1 MSIQVVSRRSPRWRA
16 AFAAI
21 IGVVLVFSAALV
33 APVAASAAVPAAKA
47 PFLQRTAD
55 VATADALPTVQIDSG
70 YVWAQTTVGN
80 TVYAAGSFSNARA
93 ALAAPGTS
101 LTPRSNILAYDI
113 ATGNLLPFA
122 PTVNGV
128 IKSIARSNDGSRIY
142 IGGSFTQVNGTARF
156 NFAALDA
163 QTGQL
168 IAGFAPSVGG
178 VGVFGITL
186 LGDSVYVAGNF
197 TQANGTARKNFAAF
211 ATSNGAL
218 RSWAPT
224 SDLQVDALVT
234 DPDGS
239 QVIAGGRFSMVN
251 GLATQR
257 GLSAIDPVSGIV
269 NTGWQA
275 NSTVM
280 NGATSGKAG
289 IFALSTDATGV
300 YGTGWVF
307 ADVATGN
314 LEGVFA
320 ADAGSGAIRWVAD
333 CHGDHY
339 GVYSTGKVVYATSH
353 THQCETVS
361 LWPEQSVRQYRY
373 MEAFT
378 TTAEG
383 TLSRSASVGSI
394 YKDWSGTPSPSAY
407 AWYPDFTVGTASGL
421 GQAGLSITG
430 AGDYIS
436 VAGEFTSV
444 NGQRYQGIVRF
455 STTPS
460 GGAKQGPRL
469 TGASWSAPTATTAS
483 PGRVRVS
490 IPVNWDRDD
499 RDLTYQLLRTGTAGV
514 IDQKVVS
521 SGWWSTAQASLTD
534 KTVTPGATYTYTVRA
549 VDGNG
554 NATTSQPVTA
564 TATSGVTSDYA
575 NAVLDDGAQLYYP
588 LGSTTTNW
596 AGGASPSYGSGVSVA
611 SPGAVE
617 GATGTTASKLDG
629 TTSGL
634 ISSGAAVSGPT
645 DFSAETW
652 FKTTTDNGGKIFG
665 FGDQQTSFSGSY
677 DRHLYMQNNGR
688 LTFGVYPG
696 AVRTVSSTTS
706 YNDGRWH
713 HAVASLSSAGMELY
727 VDGVL
732 VAQDASVTDAQGYNG
747 YWRVGGDSLGGWPDG
762 PARWEFDGTVD
773 EFAVYPS
780 ALSAA
785 QVATHYALGA
795 GIHAPTAAFDATPT
809 NLTVAFDATASTVDA
824 GQTLT
829 GYSWDFGDGHTGTG
843 ATPTHV
849 YSASGTYDVVLNVT
863 DSRGLTGTVSHPV
876 TVTGPNALPTADFT
890 STASGLTASVNG
902 TTSVDSDGTIA
913 AYSWNWGDGSAA
925 GTGATATHAYAAP
938 GTYAVTLTV
947 TDDRGGQ
954 ATKTANVIVTHAAPV
969 ASFTA
974 TANALTVSVDGAA
987 STASDAATLAYSWN
1001 WGDGSPAGS
1010 GGTAS
1015 HVYAT
1020 AGDFTITL
1028 TLTDSVGAT
1037 ATATRAVTVADQAF
1051 AIRDDFER
1059 TTASGWGSAELG
1071 GAYTVMNGAASAASV
1086 SGGAAKLTLAAGQ
1099 TRNVAL
1105 QSTSLADTLTTLMYS
1120 SDQGPATG
1128 GSYVGVSSRKSA
1140 SSEYLTRVWM
1150 RNDGKLWLVIQRD
1163 STVLVSKAL
1172 TTTWAAGDVFRLS
1185 VKVSGASPTTIQA
1198 KTWKDGTAEP
1208 ADWQLSTT
1216 DATAS
1221 LQGSGWTSVH
1231 ANRAGSATSTAVF
1244 SFDSLRVTDLKAPV
1258 GPVPNVAPTAAFTS
1272 TVTNLG
1278 VAVDGSTSSDSDGT
1292 VVGHSWNWGDGTP
1305 AGTGAAATHTYAA
1318 AGTYTVTLTV
1328 TDDDGATGTAT
1339 RQVVA
1344 TSPPVEPQPGAVVAS
1359 DDFARTATG
1368 GWSTAGVGGAW
1379 TLAGGAASA
1388 ASVADGTGVL
1398 TLAAGSTRNMLLN
1411 SVSAKNVTMS
1421 MDFSADAAPSTGQ
1434 AYVGLI
1440 ARSSATDNYLVRAW
1454 LNANGTVSIVTQQ
1467 GSAVLSTYV
1476 VPGVTRG
1483 AGDAFTLKVDVA
1495 GGASTTISAKL
1506 WKQGT
1511 AEPAAWQ
1518 TSFVDTTGIDA
1529 AGAVGAHANRTSSAT
1544 GPVVVKV
1551 DNFRVTDN
1559 G

>member
-1 MSIQVVSRRSPRWRA
+1 MSTLVARRRTARWRA
-16 AFAAI
+16 VFAAFVGI
-21 IGVVLVFSAALV
+21 VLAFSAALI
-33 APVAASAAVPAAKA
+33 APVTASAAVPTAKA

-93 ALAAPGTS
+93 ALAAPGTN

-113 ATGNLLPFA
+113 TTGNLLPFA
-122 PTVNGV
+122 PSVNGV
-128 IKSIARSNDGSRIY
+128 IKSIAHSTDGSRIY

-168 IAGFAPSVGG
+168 ISGFSPSVGG

-239 QVIAGGRFSMVN
+239 QIIAGGRFSMVN
-251 GLATQR
+251 GLASQR
-257 GLSAIDPVSGIV
+257 GLSAIDPVSGVV

-275 NSTVM
+275 NSTVI
-280 NGATSGKAG
+280 NGAASGKAG

-307 ADVATGN
+307 SDVDTGN

-353 THQCETVS
+353 MHQCETVN
-361 LWPEQSVRQYRY
+361 LWPEQPVRQYRY

-383 TLSRSASVGSI
+383 TLSRSVSVGSI
-394 YKDWSGTPSPSAY
+394 YKDWSGTPSPSGY

-430 AGDYIS
+430 VGDYIS

-469 TGASWSAPTATTAS
+469 TGASWGAPTAATAS
-483 PGRVRVS
+483 PGRIRVS

-514 IDQKVVS
+514 LDQKVVS
-521 SGWWSTAQASLTD
+521 SGWWNKTQLSLSD
-534 KTVTPGATYTYTVRA
+534 KTVAPGSTYTYTVRA
-549 VDGNG
+549 VDANG
-554 NATTSQPVTA
+554 NAATSQPVTA
-564 TATSGVTSDYA
+564 TATSGSASDYA

-588 LGSTTTNW
+588 LGTTTTDW
-596 AGGASPSYGSGVSVA
+596 AGGADPLFSSGVSVT

-617 GATGTTASKLDG
+617 GTTGTSASKLDG

-634 ISSGAAVSGPT
+634 VSSGSSVSGPNV
-645 DFSAETW
+645 FSTEVW
-652 FKTTTDNGGKIFG
+652 FKTTTTDGGKIVG
-665 FGDQQTSFSGSY
+665 FGNQQTGFSGNY

-696 AVRTVSSTTS
+696 GVRTVSSSAS
-706 YNDGRWH
+706 YNDGQWH
-713 HAVASLSSAGMELY
+713 HAVTSLGDDGMKLY
-727 VDGVL
+727 VDGAL
-732 VAQDASVTDAQGYNG
+732 VAQDASVTDAQGYDG
-747 YWRVGGDSLGGWPDG
+747 YWRVGGDNMGGWPDAPG
-762 PARWEFDGTVD
+762 RWEFNGSVD
-773 EFAVYPS
+773 EFAVYPT

-785 QVATHYALGA
+785 QVAAHYAVGA
-795 GIHAPTAAFDATPT
+795 GIHAPTAAFTSAPT
-809 NLTVAFDATASTVDA
+809 NLSVAFDATTSTVDA
-824 GQTLT
+824 GQTVT
-829 GYSWDFGDGHTGTG
+829 GYAWDFGDGHNGTG

-849 YSASGTYDVVLNVT
+849 YGASGIYDVVLSVT
-863 DSRGLTGTVSHPV
+863 DSRGLTGTVTHQV
-876 TVTGPNALPTADFT
+876 AVTGPNVLPTADFT

-902 TTSVDSDGTIA
+902 ATSADPDGTIA
-913 AYSWNWGDGSAA
+913 SYSWNWGDGSA
-925 GTGATATHAYAAP
+925 TGSGVTASHAYAAP

-974 TANALTVSVDGAA
+974 AANALTVSVDGSA

-1001 WGDGSPAGS
+1001 WGDGSPAGT
-1010 GGTAS
+1010 GATAS
-1015 HVYAT
+1015 HVYAA

-1037 ATATRAVTVADQAF
+1037 ATTTRTVTVADQAF

-1059 TTASGWGSAELG
+1059 TASSGWGSAELG

-1086 SGGAAKLTLAAGQ
+1086 SGGAGKLTLAAGQ

-1105 QSTSLADTLTTLMYS
+1105 QGTSLADTLTTLTYS
-1120 SDQGPATG
+1120 ADQGPATG
-1128 GSYVGVSSRKSA
+1128 SSYVGVSARKSA
-1140 SSEYLTRVWM
+1140 TSEYLTRVWM

-1185 VKVSGASPTTIQA
+1185 VKVSGASPTTIQV

-1216 DATAS
+1216 DTTAG

-1231 ANRAGSATSTAVF
+1231 ANRAGSATSTAAF
-1244 SFDSLRVTDLKAPV
+1244 SFDALRVTDLKAPV
-1258 GPVPNVAPTAAFTS
+1258 GPLPNVAPTAAFTS

-1278 VAVDGSTSSDSDGT
+1278 VAVDGSTSTDSDGT
-1292 VVGHSWNWGDGTP
+1292 VAGYSWNWGDGTA
-1305 AGTGAAATHTYAA
+1305 AGAGATATHTYAA

-1328 TDDDGATGTAT
+1328 TDDDGATGTVT
-1339 RQVVA
+1339 HQVVA
-1344 TSPPVEPQPGAVVAS
+1344 TDPPVGPQPGAVVAS
-1359 DDFARTATG
+1359 DDFGRTATA
-1368 GWSTAGVGGAW
+1368 GWGTADLGGAW
-1379 TLAGGAASA
+1379 TLSGGAASA
-1388 ASVADGTGVL
+1388 ASVDGAGVL
-1398 TLAAGSTRNMLLN
+1398 TLGAGSTRNMLLN
-1411 SVSAKNVTMS
+1411 TVSAKNVTMS
-1421 MDFSADAAPSTGQ
+1421 MDFSADAAPATGQ
-1434 AYVGLI
+1434 AYAGLI

-1454 LNANGTVSIVTQQ
+1454 LNSNGTVWIVIQQ
-1467 GSAVLSTYV
+1467 GSAVLSAYQ
-1476 VPGVTRG
+1476 VPGITRG
-1483 AGDAFTLKVDVA
+1483 AGDAFTLKVDVS

-1511 AEPAAWQ
+1511 TEPAAWQ

-1529 AGAVGAHANRTSSAT
+1529 AGAVGVHANRVSSAT
-1544 GPVVVKV
+1544 GPAVLRV
-1551 DNFRVTDN
+1551 DGFRVTDN